1 MNRGLIFMEKQW
13 SLILRLVSLILL
25 VAGLI
30 WVASGISWLI
40 GLILISLLIVYI
52 LQPALMFFKDRLKIK
67 HGPATVIVFC
77 LFLLFCAFVVS
88 LVIPVIYYEAS
99 ELIDTFPHYAARA
112 QEFLSWFTQQ
122 TINLDIEAEARGY
135 LVNLTDN
142 FHQAVEYIAE
152 ASMSLIGGAVDFF
165 LILFLV
171 FYLLYDF
178 HAVREQ
184 IVELIPKARRPLA
197 EEIIKIID
205 TNAGTFIRG
214 SLVRCTFVGIV
225 TGAVL
230 AIVGMPY
237 ALLLGLLAGIF
248 NFILYL
254 GPYIAAVPAVL
265 LSFSPLTPSPIVIIL
280 IYVVIQVLDG
290 MFLAPIV
297 LGRIVKLKPITV
309 IIVILA
315 GGKLAGVLGMVL
327 AVPLAG
333 IIKGVLDIVKRG
345 PAYTGVDQKDS

>member
-1 MNRGLIFMEKQW
+1 MEKQW
-13 SLILRLVSLILL
+13 SLILRLLGLILL

-30 WVASGISWLI
+30 WVASSISWLI
-40 GLILISLLIVYI
+40 GLILISILIVYI
-52 LQPALMFFKDRLKIK
+52 LQPALMFVKDRLKIK

-77 LFLLFCAFVVS
+77 LFLLFCVFVVS
-88 LVIPVIYYEAS
+88 LIVPVIYYEAS
-99 ELIDTFPHYAARA
+99 ELIDAFPHYAARI
-112 QEFLSWFTQQ
+112 QEYLSWFSQQ
-122 TINLDIEAEARGY
+122 TINLDIEEEVRGY

-142 FHQAVEYIAE
+142 LHQAVEYIAE
-152 ASMSLIGGAVDFF
+152 ASMSLIGRTVDVF
-165 LILFLV
+165 LIMFLV

-178 HAVREQ
+178 QAVREQ
-184 IVELIPKARRPLA
+184 ILELVPKARRPLA
-197 EEIIKIID
+197 VEILKIID

-214 SLVRCTFVGIV
+214 SLIRCTIVGIV

-265 LSFSPLTPSPIVIIL
+265 LSFSPLTPSPIVVIL

-290 MFLAPIV
+290 MFLSPIV

-309 IIVILA
+309 IIAILA
-315 GGKLAGVLGMVL
+315 GGRLAGLLGMVL
-327 AVPLAG
+327 AVPFAG
-333 IIKGVLDIVKRG
+333 IIKGILDIVKRG
-345 PAYTGVDQKDS
+345 PAYIDADQKDS

>member
-1 MNRGLIFMEKQW
+1 MEKQW
-13 SLILRLVSLILL
+13 SLILRLIGLILL
-25 VAGLI
+25 VASLI
-30 WVASGISWLI
+30 WIANSISWLI
-40 GLILISLLIVYI
+40 GLLLISLLIVYI
-52 LQPALMFFKDRLKIK
+52 LQPALMFVKDRLKIK
-67 HGPATVIVFC
+67 HGPATAIVFC
-77 LFLLFCAFVVS
+77 LFLLFCVFVIS
-88 LVIPVIYYEAS
+88 LVVPVIYYEAS
-99 ELIDTFPHYAARA
+99 ELIDAFPHYAARI
-112 QEFLSWFTQQ
+112 QEYLSWFSQQ
-122 TINLDIEAEARGY
+122 TINLDIEEEVRGY

-142 FHQAVEYIAE
+142 LHQAVEYIAE

-178 HAVREQ
+178 QAVREQ
-184 IVELIPKARRPLA
+184 ALELVPKARRPLA
-197 EEIIKIID
+197 EEILKIID

-214 SLVRCTFVGIV
+214 SLIRCTIVGIV

-230 AIVGMPY
+230 AIAGMPY

-248 NFILYL
+248 NFILYI

-265 LSFSPLTPSPIVIIL
+265 LSFSPLTPSPLVIIL

-315 GGKLAGVLGMVL
+315 GGRLAGLLGMVL
-327 AVPLAG
+327 AVPFAG
-333 IIKGVLDIVKRG
+333 IIKGILDIVKRG
-345 PAYTGVDQKDS
+345 PAYTGADQKDS

>member
-1 MNRGLIFMEKQW
+1 MEKQW
-13 SLILRLVSLILL
+13 TLLLRLVGLLIV

-30 WVASGISWLI
+30 WFVSSIGWLI
-40 GLILISLLIVYI
+40 KLILISILIVYI
-52 LQPALMFFKDRLKIK
+52 LHPALIFLKDRFRVK
-67 HGPATVIVFC
+67 HSLATVIVFC

-99 ELIDTFPHYAARA
+99 ELVDTFPHYAARI
-112 QEFLSWFTQQ
+112 QEFLSWFSQQ
-122 TINLDIEAEARGY
+122 TINLDIEEEVRGY

-142 FHQAVEYIAE
+142 LHQAVEYIAE
-152 ASMSLIGGAVDFF
+152 ASMSLIGGAVDFI

-178 HAVREQ
+178 QAVREQ
-184 IVELIPKARRPLA
+184 LIELVPKARRPLA
-197 EEIIKIID
+197 EEILKIID

-214 SLVRCTFVGIV
+214 SLIRCSIVGIV
-225 TGAVL
+225 TGVVL
-230 AIVGMPY
+230 AIAGMPY

-248 NFILYL
+248 NFILYI

-265 LSFSPLTPSPIVIIL
+265 LSFSPLTPSPLVVIL

-309 IIVILA
+309 IIAILA
-315 GGKLAGVLGMVL
+315 GGRLAGLLGMVL
-327 AVPLAG
+327 AVPFAG
-333 IIKGVLDIVKRG
+333 IIKGILDIVKRS
-345 PAYTGVDQKDS
+345 PAYIGVDQKDS

>member
-1 MNRGLIFMEKQW
+1 MEKQW
-13 SLILRLVSLILL
+13 SLILRLVGLLLL
-25 VAGLI
+25 VAVLI
-30 WVASGISWLI
+30 WVANSISWLI
-40 GLILISLLIVYI
+40 RLILISILIVYI
-52 LQPALMFFKDRLKIK
+52 LQPALLFVKVRFKIK

-88 LVIPVIYYEAS
+88 LVVPVIYYEAS
-99 ELIDTFPHYAARA
+99 ELIDAFPHYAARF
-112 QEFLSWFTQQ
+112 QEYLSWFSQQ
-122 TINLDIEAEARGY
+122 TISLDIEEEVRGY

-142 FHQAVEYIAE
+142 LHQAVEYIAE
-152 ASMSLIGGAVDFF
+152 ASMSIIGGAVDFF

-178 HAVREQ
+178 QAVREQ
-184 IVELIPKARRPLA
+184 ILELVPKARRPLA
-197 EEIIKIID
+197 DDIVKIID

-214 SLVRCTFVGIV
+214 SLIRCTVVGVV
-225 TGAVL
+225 TGVVL
-230 AIVGMPY
+230 AVVGMPY

-248 NFILYL
+248 NFILYI

-265 LSFSPLTPSPIVIIL
+265 LSFSPLTPSPLVIVL

-309 IIVILA
+309 IIAILA
-315 GGKLAGVLGMVL
+315 GGRLAGLLGMVL
-327 AVPLAG
+327 AVPFAG
-333 IIKGVLDIVKRG
+333 IIKGILDIVKRG
-345 PAYTGVDQKDS
+345 PAYTGADQEDF

>member
-1 MNRGLIFMEKQW
+1 MEKQW
-13 SLILRLVSLILL
+13 SLILRLVGLVLL

-30 WVASGISWLI
+30 WVANSISWLI
-40 GLILISLLIVYI
+40 GLILISTLIVYI
-52 LQPALMFFKDRLKIK
+52 LQPALVFVKDRLKIK

-77 LFLLFCAFVVS
+77 LFLLFCVFVVS
-88 LVIPVIYYEAS
+88 LIVPVIYYETS
-99 ELIDTFPHYAARA
+99 ELIDAFPHYAARI
-112 QEFLSWFTQQ
+112 QEYLSWFSQQ
-122 TINLDIEAEARGY
+122 TINLDIEEEVRGY

-142 FHQAVEYIAE
+142 LHQAVEYIAE
-152 ASMSLIGGAVDFF
+152 ASMSLIGRAVDVF
-165 LILFLV
+165 LIMFLV

-178 HAVREQ
+178 QAVREQ
-184 IVELIPKARRPLA
+184 ILELVPKARRPLA
-197 EEIIKIID
+197 VEILKIID

-214 SLVRCTFVGIV
+214 SLIRCTIVGIV

-248 NFILYL
+248 NFILYI

-265 LSFSPLTPSPIVIIL
+265 LSFSPLTPSPLVVIL

-290 MFLAPIV
+290 MFLSPIV

-309 IIVILA
+309 IIAILA
-315 GGKLAGVLGMVL
+315 GGRLAGLLGMVL
-327 AVPLAG
+327 AVPFAG
-333 IIKGVLDIVKRG
+333 IIKGILDIVKRG
-345 PAYTGVDQKDS
+345 PAYIDADQKDS

>member
-1 MNRGLIFMEKQW
+1 MEKQW
-13 SLILRLVSLILL
+13 SLILRLVGLILL
-25 VAGLI
+25 VASLI
-30 WVASGISWLI
+30 WVANSLMWLI
-40 GLILISLLIVYI
+40 GLILISILIVYI
-52 LQPALMFFKDRLKIK
+52 LQPALLFVKERLKIK
-67 HGPATVIVFC
+67 HGPATIIVFC

-88 LVIPVIYYEAS
+88 LVVPVIYYEAS
-99 ELIDTFPHYAARA
+99 ELVDAFPHYATRI
-112 QEFLSWFTQQ
+112 QEHLSWFSQQ
-122 TINLDIEAEARGY
+122 TINLDIEEEVRDY

-142 FHQAVEYIAE
+142 LHQAVEYIAE

-178 HAVREQ
+178 QAVREQ
-184 IVELIPKARRPLA
+184 ALGLVPKASRPMA
-197 EEIIKIID
+197 DEILMIID

-214 SLVRCTFVGIV
+214 SLIRCTIVGIV

-248 NFILYL
+248 NFILYI

-265 LSFSPLTPSPIVIIL
+265 LSFSPLTPSPLIIII

-309 IIVILA
+309 IIAILA
-315 GGKLAGVLGMVL
+315 GGRLAGLLGMVL
-327 AVPLAG
+327 AVPFAG
-333 IIKGVLDIVKRG
+333 IIKGILDIVKRG
-345 PAYTGVDQKDS
+345 PAYNDADQKDS